1 MPVPTI
7 FYSPYYL
14 VQIKCRRPYVSSFMI
29 LLCMCVVKC
38 RYTGSS
44 NQYICALFG
53 LECSQ
58 FCIQLM
64 ANMSSSQNTD
74 DPEPMDVKESE
85 VDC

>member
-1 MPVPTI
+1 MPVPTT
-7 FYSPYYL
+7 FDSQYYL
-14 VQIKCRRPYVSSFMI
+14 IEIKCCRLYVSSFMI

-38 RYTGSS
+38 RCTGYS

-53 LECSQ
+53 PECSQ

-64 ANMSSSQNTD
+64 GNMSSSQNTD